1 MIDYNFGDYRVFS
14 KMIRSNITIEKSYKL
29 FGLNSSASIDE
40 IKTVYRQIAKKI
52 HPDLNPDDATARDR
66 FNTLNQ
72 AYQLLLETARSTSY
86 NPNTDPTIDREN
98 RDSTDPQIRV
108 NYIVDPPLS
117 LQDLQLKQSVFDDLD
132 KLIRQDNFT
141 KAVSIVDMLEK
152 VIPNRTEIIRKQS
165 EVYFKYA
172 QNLIKQRSQL
182 NLAREYLKESL
193 KLDPHNQQRW
203 EAVNREFNRIERM
216 LK

>member
-1 MIDYNFGDYRVFS
+1 
-14 KMIRSNITIEKSYKL
+14 MIRSNITIEKSYEL

-66 FNTLNQ
+66 FHHLNQ
-72 AYQLLLETARSTSY
+72 AYQLLLAASRSTTDI
-86 NPNTDPTIDREN
+86 NIDPVPNGD
-98 RDSTDPQIRV
+98 RDSTATHVRV
-108 NYIVDPPLS
+108 NYVVDPPLS
-117 LQDLQLKQSVFDDLD
+117 LQDLQLKQEVFGDLD

-141 KAVSIVDMLEK
+141 KAVSIVDMLAK
-152 VIPNRTEIIRKQS
+152 VIPHRTDIIKKQS

-182 NLAREYLKESL
+182 NLAREYLKRSL
-193 KLDPHNQQRW
+193 KIDPHNQQRW